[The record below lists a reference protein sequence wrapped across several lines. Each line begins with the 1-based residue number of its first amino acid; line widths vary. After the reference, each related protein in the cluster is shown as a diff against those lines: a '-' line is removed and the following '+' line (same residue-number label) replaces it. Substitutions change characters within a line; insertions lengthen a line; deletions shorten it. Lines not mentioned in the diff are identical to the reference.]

1 MKVFYGE
8 SQERNSDRCIWSN
21 GCYDILHIGHFRLLD
36 RCRRMADETGCS
48 FFVGIDS
55 DKRVRELKGG
65 SRPINC
71 EDIRAEALL
80 SVRGVDRVFVYDTA
94 EELQNLLRTLSP
106 NAIVIGDDY
115 KEKPVV
121 GSEYAKKVVFFTKV
135 SGYSTSETLSKI
147 ASARLDC

>member
-8 SQERNSDRCIWSN
+8 SQGRNSDRCIWSN

-36 RCRRMADETGCS
+36 RCRRMAEETGCS

-55 DKRVRELKGG
+55 DKRVRELKGE

-94 EELQNLLRTLSP
+94 EELQKLLRTLSP
-106 NAIVIGDDY
+106 NAIVIGNDY

-121 GSEYAKKVVFFTKV
+121 GSEYAKTVEFFPKVE
-135 SGYSTSETLSKI
+135 GYSTTRFSTI
-147 ASARLDC
+147 R